1 LFGTATDKSFE
12 ADNLA
17 DNEIVLSVL
26 KESQLDD
33 DLFQM
38 GIEVAHTTVELFGDL
53 DPDNPFFDQLTYM
66 DPDELPE
73 YKTILASISN
83 KSKEEISK
91 KDKKM
96 IMKLPL
102 AYVEEQNRLGLL
114 TDDMKNRLLEA
125 RNNLREKL
133 LALPD
138 SPIAFYE
145 PDTYNSAASLQ
156 ENVLLGR
163 VSASV
168 AEGNER
174 VSLAIREL
182 LNEMNLTDDVF
193 RIGLTFN
200 VGSGGKRL
208 SEIQRQKLHLARA
221 LLKQPDILI
230 VNQGLNNLGA
240 REQGEI
246 INMILEKS
254 RTEGVAP
261 KGVIWAPIS
270 PSFSELFDR
279 VIVLNDGEIVAD
291 ASPEELRNTSSVY
304 QELLA

>member
-1 LFGTATDKSFE
+1 
-12 ADNLA
+12 
-17 DNEIVLSVL
+17 
-26 KESQLDD
+26 
-33 DLFQM
+33 
-38 GIEVAHTTVELFGDL
+38 
-53 DPDNPFFDQLTYM
+53 
-66 DPDELPE
+66 
-73 YKTILASISN
+73 
-83 KSKEEISK
+83 
-91 KDKKM
+91 
-96 IMKLPL
+96 
-102 AYVEEQNRLGLL
+102 
-114 TDDMKNRLLEA
+114 
-125 RNNLREKL
+125 
-133 LALPD
+133 
-138 SPIAFYE
+138 
-145 PDTYNSAASLQ
+145 SAASLQ

-208 SEIQRQKLHLARA
+208 SEIQRQKLHLAWA